1 MRYYHV
7 MNVYLSLIVVF
18 FSFFRNERK
27 NRSVKDDVTDRQ
39 LWTISGLLNGGSFN
53 EFLQAEGAR
62 ELPDHALQLADRLL
76 PLKPHVKVCCTT
88 PLYLFGLIVYLRGSA
103 GEYIISFDMG
113 VRSRRNF
120 LLFHL
125 LLFCLIFRYILQLH
139 LLSLFSQIRL
149 IYASTT
155 VLILHVGGLL

>member
-1 MRYYHV
+1 MF
-7 MNVYLSLIVVF
+7 F

-125 LLFCLIFRYILQLH
+125 LLVCLIFRYILQLH